1 MSPAVRGTRRG
12 EWSRERTVPE
22 RVSWAIDNRA
32 QLPAMGER
40 SRERA
45 IEYYAAER
53 NYPQLLDTLAEV
65 VQKPV
70 LAGDG

>member
-1 MSPAVRGTRRG
+1 MGARG
-12 EWSRERTVPE
+12 
-22 RVSWAIDNRA
+22 
-32 QLPAMGER
+32 
-40 SRERA
+40 RERA

-70 LAGDG
+70 WASSSSPGEPQQIAQ

>member
-1 MSPAVRGTRRG
+1 MGARG
-12 EWSRERTVPE
+12 
-22 RVSWAIDNRA
+22 
-32 QLPAMGER
+32 
-40 SRERA
+40 RERA

-70 LAGDG
+70 LAGDRTMGP